1 MDPDCAA
8 AADGQEQLP
17 EHATVASEL
26 PSYLPAS
33 QLLQVEAPASE
44 YVPDTQL
51 LQVEAPASEYLPA
64 TTSPSLSAHPQLLPM
79 QSRVTPWHPAG
90 VRSGAWACSGGLERG
105 ACLRGM
111 VSRSTMNLLPLP
123 TSTCLPRPVILTV
136 SSLTAPPDAGVCHHI
151 APCWGAVGRAVGD
164 WGACLRGTGS
174 RMSRSAARLCA

>member
-1 MDPDCAA
+1 MEPDCAA
-8 AADGQEQLP
+8 TGDGQEQLP
-17 EHATVASEL
+17 EHATVASEP

-79 QSRVTPWHPAG
+79 LVRVTTWHPAG

-111 VSRSTMNLLPLP
+111 VSSILILIEFGRGRDKTNDTEHQSSAGNLADIPE
-123 TSTCLPRPVILTV
+123 
-136 SSLTAPPDAGVCHHI
+136 
-151 APCWGAVGRAVGD
+151 
-164 WGACLRGTGS
+164 
-174 RMSRSAARLCA
+174 